1 MPTFA
6 VIAIVVSIAAIVAIR
21 RGVDVRFALFTA
33 GLILTAVAGTPWLVF
48 DAFQKSVGKG
58 DIIGPICSA
67 MGYAFVLKAT
77 DCDRHMVRL
86 LIRPLRTVRWA
97 LIPGGCAI
105 GFLTNMAITSQTA
118 TAAAVGP
125 ILLPLMVAAGYSR
138 LIAGAT
144 LIVGCSVGGNL
155 FNPGE
160 PDIVAIHNAT
170 QAPVG
175 DIIGQAILPNML
187 SFVMATLVLTAIGLG
202 AKHRT
207 DDKAE
212 EAGDDEPISIMKA
225 LLPPLPVLILL
236 LMQPGLNLVPAV
248 FTVYPKGLHISMVM
262 VICTALAMIV
272 TRGGINRLT
281 TQFFEGMGYAFAK
294 VISLII
300 AASCFIAGLE
310 AAGVIASAAGILASN
325 AALAAILSPVLT
337 WGLAV
342 ISGSGTAPSVS
353 FSQAMLPS
361 LATTNVFHAVR
372 LGISGAI
379 GASVGRTMSPVS
391 AILLFTT
398 TLTDTEPSQLV
409 RIVMWPMLAALGITI
424 LHGLVF

>member
-1 MPTFA
+1 MLA
-6 VIAIVVSIAAIVAIR
+6 VIAIVVSIAAVVAIR

-33 GLILTAVAGTPWLVF
+33 GLILTAVAGAPWLVF
-48 DAFQKSVGKG
+48 DAFQRSVGKG

-86 LIRPLRTVRWA
+86 LIRPLRTIRWA

-170 QAPVG
+170 QASVG
-175 DIIGQAILPNML
+175 DIIGQAIMPNIL
-187 SFVMATLVLTAIGLG
+187 SFVMATLVLTAMGLS

-207 DDKAE
+207 DKAE
-212 EAGDDEPISIMKA
+212 EVEDDEPINVVKA

-236 LMQPGLNLVPAV
+236 LMQPGLNLVPPV
-248 FTVYPKGLHISMVM
+248 FAVYPKGLHISMVM
-262 VICTALAMIV
+262 VICTALAMLV

-310 AAGVIASAAGILASN
+310 AAGVIASAAGALASN
-325 AALAAILSPVLT
+325 AALAAVLSPVLT

-361 LATTNVFHAVR
+361 LATTNVFHAVK

>member
-1 MPTFA
+1 MPMLA
-6 VIAIVVSIAAIVAIR
+6 VIAIVVSIAAVVAIR

-33 GLILTAVAGTPWLVF
+33 GLILTAVAGAPWLVF
-48 DAFQKSVGKG
+48 DAFQRSVGKG

-86 LIRPLRTVRWA
+86 LIRPLRTIRWA

-170 QAPVG
+170 QASVG
-175 DIIGQAILPNML
+175 DIIGQAIMPNIL
-187 SFVMATLVLTAIGLG
+187 SFVMATLVLTAMGLS

-207 DDKAE
+207 DKAE
-212 EAGDDEPISIMKA
+212 EVEDDEPINVVKA

-236 LMQPGLNLVPAV
+236 LMQPGLNLVPPV
-248 FTVYPKGLHISMVM
+248 FAVYPKGLHISMVM
-262 VICTALAMIV
+262 VICTALAMLV

-310 AAGVIASAAGILASN
+310 AAGVIASAAGALASN
-325 AALAAILSPVLT
+325 AALAAVLSPVLT

-361 LATTNVFHAVR
+361 LATTNVFHAVK

>member
-1 MPTFA
+1 MPMLA
-6 VIAIVVSIAAIVAIR
+6 VIAIVVSIAAVVAIR

-33 GLILTAVAGTPWLVF
+33 GLILTAVAGAPWLVF
-48 DAFQKSVGKG
+48 DAFQRSVGKG

-86 LIRPLRTVRWA
+86 LIRPLRTIRWA

-170 QAPVG
+170 QASVG
-175 DIIGQAILPNML
+175 DIIGQAIMPNIL
-187 SFVMATLVLTAIGLG
+187 SFVMATLVLTAMGLS

-207 DDKAE
+207 DKAE
-212 EAGDDEPISIMKA
+212 EVEDGEPINVVKA

-236 LMQPGLNLVPAV
+236 LMQPGLNLVPPV
-248 FTVYPKGLHISMVM
+248 FAVYPKGLHISMVM
-262 VICTALAMIV
+262 VICTALAMLV

-310 AAGVIASAAGILASN
+310 AAGVIASAAGALASN
-325 AALAAILSPVLT
+325 AALAAVLSPVLT

-361 LATTNVFHAVR
+361 LATTNVFHAVK